1 MEPKQKYDW
10 RNAQPLSNA
19 DKWKMV
25 LRLCYDTGPKVW
37 NTNDA
42 WILMNVMLTEKF
54 ESPVVHGVN

>member
-1 MEPKQKYDW
+1 
-10 RNAQPLSNA
+10 LSNA